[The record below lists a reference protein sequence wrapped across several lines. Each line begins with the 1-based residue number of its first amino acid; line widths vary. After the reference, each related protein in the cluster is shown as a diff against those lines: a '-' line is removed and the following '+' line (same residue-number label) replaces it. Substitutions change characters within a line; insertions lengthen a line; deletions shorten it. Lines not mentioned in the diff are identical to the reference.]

1 MADEQ
6 TSVTPVG
13 ESTQV
18 VESAGTA
25 DAGTETTIPSMF
37 DSLIGEETTT
47 PDSSLESTNET
58 ADTSNSNENKEGET
72 SSVSDVNANKI
83 PDAIPYTRF
92 TEVNE
97 KYKAESE
104 KVRQYEEFMNNPDM
118 VAKYLQDNHKVQ
130 VQFGDTTQDNTP
142 KTLPEIN
149 AKIKTLDV
157 LDDNYADNLANL
169 LELKD
174 NLYQSN
180 ILQVLDN
187 KRIENEVVSQQELIL
202 GDVFR
207 DRPDAQSKAIEF
219 VSNWSIKNPG
229 VSFPFQGKEGWK
241 MVDSFINGT
250 STNQLELGRQEAM
263 NSLNTK
269 RVLDSTNTQTQQ
281 PTGNAG
287 YDIFA
292 SLY

>member
-72 SSVSDVNANKI
+72 SSVSDVNPNKK
-83 PDAIPYTRF
+83 PDVPYTRF
-92 TEVNE
+92 NE
-97 KYKAESE
+97 IIVEKNEYKAKAEE
-104 KVRQYEEFMNNPDM
+104 YEEIMNNPDM

-202 GDVFR
+202 GDVFK
-207 DRPDAQSKAIEF
+207 DRPDAQSNAIEF

>member
-72 SSVSDVNANKI
+72 SSVSDVNPNKK
-83 PDAIPYTRF
+83 PDVPYTRF
-92 TEVNE
+92 NE
-97 KYKAESE
+97 IIVEKNEYKAKAEE
-104 KVRQYEEFMNNPDM
+104 YEEIMNNPDM

-130 VQFGDTTQDNTP
+130 VQFGDTAQDNTP